1 MGGLLSGLGRFGL
14 DSLEGMD
21 LYGKPKQEEK
31 EKKVEEKKA
40 APVVQEQ
47 DLLFDKTYR
56 CPVCDKEFKSRTVKA
71 GKARLVGSDSDLR
84 PKYEQ

>member
-31 EKKVEEKKA
+31 EKKVEEKGGSCSSGTGF
-40 APVVQEQ
+40 VV
-47 DLLFDKTYR
+47 
-56 CPVCDKEFKSRTVKA
+56 
-71 GKARLVGSDSDLR
+71 
-84 PKYEQ
+84 

>member
-31 EKKVEEKKA
+31 EKKVEEKRR
-40 APVVQEQ
+40 
-47 DLLFDKTYR
+47 LL
-56 CPVCDKEFKSRTVKA
+56 
-71 GKARLVGSDSDLR
+71 
-84 PKYEQ
+84 

>member
-1 MGGLLSGLGRFGL
+1 MGGVLSGLGRFGL

-40 APVVQEQ
+40 APVVQDRICCLIRHIGVLSAIKNSNQ
-47 DLLFDKTYR
+47 GR
-56 CPVCDKEFKSRTVKA
+56 
-71 GKARLVGSDSDLR
+71 
-84 PKYEQ
+84 